1 MVKLWHQDTW
11 DLDAPVELWLDK
23 DANLGDFANEISEKL
38 KISTNSIC
46 CTKINSPW
54 NFHRVE
60 LPYIEWIQ
68 LTQEDTSRNLMSSN
82 PFYLSTDGILFMVK
96 DSSVEGR
103 EMTAEEKD
111 LYRCED
117 FEN

>member
-1 MVKLWHQDTW
+1 MNDAEIQAQDQAALEKKHIIMVKLWHQDTW

-60 LPYIEWIQ
+60 LPYIEWI
-68 LTQEDTSRNLMSSN
+68 
-82 PFYLSTDGILFMVK
+82 
-96 DSSVEGR
+96 
-103 EMTAEEKD
+103 
-111 LYRCED
+111 
-117 FEN
+117 